1 MHKPKQ
7 NNNKLTDKLSV
18 TVLTAF
24 ELSDSTFKTAN
35 ASPDFIVLIA
45 TKSVDLNNETIP
57 STSLS
62 QTLNINDKTNIIIG
76 VTKLVKLSNIE
87 QMKPQIFTSP
97 TMITG
102 L

>member
-18 TVLTAF
+18 TVFTAF
-24 ELSDSTFKTAN
+24 ELSDSTFNTAN
-35 ASPDFIVLIA
+35 ASPVFIVLIA
-45 TKSVDLNNETIP
+45 INNVDLKTATIP
-57 STSLS
+57 STNLS
-62 QTLNINDKTNIIIG
+62 QILNMNESINITLG
-76 VTKLVKLSNIE
+76 VMKVVNLSNIE
-87 QMKPQIFTSP
+87 QMNPHKFTSP